1 MLENNLRWKTKLWE
15 TMRGNIGISIRA
27 TAVGP
32 SERAGAHS
40 ESSQDYHRCLELH
53 PMAMLSLSFFG
64 LGQISLLLFIQLVAI
79 VVVI

>member
-53 PMAMLSLSFFG
+53 PMLSLSFFG
-64 LGQISLLLFIQLVAI
+64 LGQISLLLFIQLVAT
-79 VVVI
+79 VLVI